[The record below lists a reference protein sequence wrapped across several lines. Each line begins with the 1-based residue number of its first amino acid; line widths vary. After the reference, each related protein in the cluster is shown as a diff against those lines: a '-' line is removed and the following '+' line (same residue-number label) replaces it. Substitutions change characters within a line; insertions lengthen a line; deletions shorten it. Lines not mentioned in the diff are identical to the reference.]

1 MDTKLKEFLFT
12 KGILVND
19 KVFGEEQVSVVY
31 ALKNKFNID
40 ITSGQSLAHPDMIRF
55 CANQLGVYVPEPFY
69 RGFPQS
75 VREMTPDARL
85 LDQLI
90 HYCRTYGFGDFS
102 EAGHSLFERAL
113 TRSAFT
119 EEDVPKQFKILTDG
133 AALIVAKEFV
143 EALLA
148 SSRPLNEEMLYVVV
162 AYMDEAKWF
171 PRSVASKETAVELLA
186 NTEELRFTK
195 FIDLT
200 DVLKLVDYLN
210 YEHHGR
216 KLNNLK
222 LTAHERKFVTRV
234 LDRLLAY
241 GTDPAVV
248 RSCVEKRDSWKGLL
262 HHIHYAPKTDE
273 AKKAVEM
280 LYDKDTRSIMS
291 SFERVMHRDTV
302 SREFVARFLKD
313 HKGNGALLRNLNYI
327 LSSCKTVED
336 VEAVLGQL
344 EAKNPVVLIQLQNQ
358 YRTYSSA
365 PRTFRFTKYGKV
377 HTHREEE
384 RETVLP
390 RMVRNEAVTVLED
403 KLKASLAGKVG
414 KVYIAPG
421 MERIAVPIN
430 ISASESGFG
439 ILPTGSRIKLPA
451 GKKIRA
457 FTYWEKV
464 NDIDLSCFGIDED
477 GSRTEFSWRT
487 MWGRQSDAVT
497 YSGDETS
504 GYYGGSEYFDVDI
517 EAVKRMYPS
526 MRYMIF
532 CNNVFSGID
541 FSQCV
546 CRAGWMSRDV
556 LDSGEVYE
564 PKTVKSSYTIN
575 GKSTYAYLFAIDLM
589 TREVIW
595 LNLIDENRARV
606 AGSTEFG
613 WLESYFH
620 ACDTMNMRKLFEY
633 AGTVVDTP
641 EEADLVVG
649 DIETDKEQIRS
660 CDWEKAFSYIS

>member
-1 MDTKLKEFLFT
+1 MDQKLKEFLFT

-19 KVFGEEQVSVVY
+19 KTFGQDQVETVY
-31 ALKNKFNID
+31 SLKNKFNID
-40 ITSGQSLAHPDMIRF
+40 VVSGQALAHPDMIRF
-55 CANQLGVYVPEPFY
+55 VAERLGVYVPEPFY
-69 RGFPQS
+69 RGFPQT

-85 LDQLI
+85 LDQLV

-113 TRSAFT
+113 ERSAFS
-119 EEDVPKQFKILTDG
+119 EEDVPKEFRILTDD

-143 EALLA
+143 EALLS
-148 SSRPLNEEMLYVVV
+148 SSRPLNEEMVYVVA
-162 AYMDEAKWF
+162 AYMDQAKWF
-171 PRSVASKETAVELLA
+171 PKSVASKETAVELLA
-186 NTEELRFTK
+186 NTEELRFAK
-195 FIDLT
+195 FIDLP

-210 YEHHGR
+210 YERHGK

-222 LTAHERKFVTRV
+222 LSAHERKFVTRV

-241 GTDPAVV
+241 GTDPAIV
-248 RSCVEKRDSWKGLL
+248 RTCIEKRDSWKGLL
-262 HHIHYAPKTDE
+262 HNLHYAPKTDE
-273 AKKAVEM
+273 AKKTIEM
-280 LYDKDTRSIMS
+280 LYDKDQRSVMS

-327 LSSCKTVED
+327 LSTCKTVKD

-358 YRTYSSA
+358 YRTYSDG

-377 HTHREEE
+377 HTHRETE
-384 RETVLP
+384 RETVLS

-403 KLKASLAGKVG
+403 KLKASLEGKVG

-464 NDIDLSCFGIDED
+464 NDIDLSCFGIDES
-477 GSRTEFSWRT
+477 GERTEFSWRT

-504 GYYGGSEYFDVDI
+504 GYYGGSEYFDIDI
-517 EAVKRMYPS
+517 EAVKRMYPT

-532 CNNVFSGID
+532 CNNVFSGCD

-575 GKSTYAYLFAIDLM
+575 GKSTYAYLFALDLM

-606 AGSTEFG
+606 AGATEFG

-620 ACDTMNMRKLFEY
+620 ACETMNMRKLFEY

-649 DIETDKEQIRS
+649 DIETSKEQIRS